1 MKSKRILVT
10 GGHGF
15 LGTHVVN
22 KLWELGYSDVIAPES
37 KSYNLVNQE
46 EVENLYYRYGPEVVI
61 HLAARVGGIG
71 ANQKNPGAFLHDNA
85 VMGLHM
91 IDVGRRYGV
100 EKFIQIGTVCS
111 YPKFTTVPF
120 KEEDLWLGYPEE
132 TNAPYG
138 IAKKLLLTQGQ
149 AYREQYGFN
158 SIYLIPTN
166 LYGPYD
172 NFDPQTSH
180 VIPALIRKV
189 DEALKSGSDSVTI
202 WGTGNASREF
212 LYAEDCAEGIVQAM
226 ENYNGADP
234 VNLGTGVEVGIREL
248 VSTIADLMGFKGNI
262 VFDATKPDG
271 QPRRCLDVSRAKA
284 FGFEARTDLLTGLKK
299 TIEWYK
305 GQK

>member
-1 MKSKRILVT
+1 MSRILVT
-10 GGHGF
+10 GGNGF
-15 LGTHVVN
+15 LGTHVR
-22 KLWELGYSDVIAPES
+22 KSLASHGYLDVVAPRS
-37 KSYNLVNQE
+37 SAYDLTKRTDVDSLFSN
-46 EVENLYYRYGPEVVI
+46 YRPDIVI
-61 HLAARVGGIG
+61 HLAAHVGGIG
-71 ANQKNPGAFLHDNA
+71 ANQKYPAEFLYDNA
-85 VMGLHM
+85 IMGLHTM
-91 IDVGRRYGV
+91 DVAYHYNV

-111 YPKFTTVPF
+111 YPKFTPVPF
-120 KEEDLWLGYPEE
+120 REDDLWNGEPEQ